1 MLQAGRT
8 APEVRLRDRSG
19 NEISLDTLTSEGPVL
34 IAFFKISC
42 PVCQQTM
49 PFLERVRGNGKVRVI
64 GVSQDDARSTAEFL
78 DEFSPGVE
86 TLYDARPYPASNAFQ
101 ITHVPT
107 IFQVEPGGAISH
119 AWTGFSKSDL
129 AAFGERAGQRVFREG
144 ERVPE
149 FRPG

>member
-1 MLQAGRT
+1 MLQAGGNV
-8 APEVRLRDRSG
+8 PEVRLRDHSG
-19 NEISLDTLTSEGPVL
+19 NEISLGTLTSEGPVVL
-34 IAFFKISC
+34 AFFKISC

-49 PFLERVRGNGKVRVI
+49 PFLDRARDNGKIRVI
-64 GVSQDDARSTAEFL
+64 GVSQDDVRSTAEFL
-78 DEFSPGVE
+78 NEFSPGVE

-107 IFQVEPGGAISH
+107 MFQVEPGGVISH
-119 AWTGFSKSDL
+119 AWTGFSKADL
-129 AAFGERAGQRVFREG
+129 TAFGERAGHPVFREG